1 MTTDRLVKDT
11 IVERQ
16 QQRKGWFKILG
27 IALLVL
33 LTVPAITWFLVSR
46 QLKVDGPWWQ
56 QENLTAEVTWYDP
69 MGKEHKNSI
78 ENPDQV
84 AKIADLMKKL
94 QAQERAVQWMADRA
108 GALTYNIVLHR
119 KGPDLGYSLQSDQIV
134 VYYANFPLFHSIWS
148 VDDANS
154 QELIQYLRD
163 LS

>member
-1 MTTDRLVKDT
+1 MRWPKKLLLCLL
-11 IVERQ
+11 I
-16 QQRKGWFKILG
+16 
-27 IALLVL
+27 LLVIL
-33 LTVPAITWFLVSR
+33 AITWFLVCR

-56 QENLTAEVTWYDP
+56 QENLTAELTWSDP

-94 QAQERAVQWMADRA
+94 QAQERAVQWMGDRA

-148 VDDANS
+148 VDDTSS
-154 QELIQYLRD
+154 QELTQYLKD